1 VEEEAAWRCMNYHC
15 AAQVIERLIHF
26 ASRDA
31 MEITGMGD
39 AIVRRFW
46 EKGFIKSIP
55 DLYQLPYEEIKKMEG
70 FGDKSVAK
78 LQISLEESKKR
89 PLHKL
94 IFGLGI
100 RYIGENS
107 AKILASQVTH
117 IKDMYDFTPEY
128 LLTINDIGP
137 KVAQSVYDY
146 FQNNETKTL
155 IDKLIE
161 LGLNVENIKT
171 NVKEQNEG
179 DGKLQGLTFL
189 FTGTLV
195 NLGRNEAKKLVED
208 AGGNVAGS
216 LSSKV
221 NYLVA
226 GAEAGSKLDKAK
238 KLGTVKI
245 ITEEDFFEMLK

>member
-1 VEEEAAWRCMNYHC
+1 
-15 AAQVIERLIHF
+15 
-26 ASRDA
+26 
-31 MEITGMGD
+31 
-39 AIVRRFW
+39 
-46 EKGFIKSIP
+46 
-55 DLYQLPYEEIKKMEG
+55 
-70 FGDKSVAK
+70 
-78 LQISLEESKKR
+78 
-89 PLHKL
+89 L

-117 IKDMYDFTPEY
+117 IKDMYDFTQEY

-146 FQNNETKTL
+146 FQSNETKAL

-195 NLGRNEAKKLVED
+195 NLGRNEAKKLVEE